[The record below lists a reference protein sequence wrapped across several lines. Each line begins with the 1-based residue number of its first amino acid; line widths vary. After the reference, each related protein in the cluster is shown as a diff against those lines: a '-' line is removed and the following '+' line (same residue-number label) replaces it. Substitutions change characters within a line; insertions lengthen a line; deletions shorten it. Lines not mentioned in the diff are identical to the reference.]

1 MAKPAP
7 RVRLNIKPRKQR
19 MTFKV
24 ARKAP
29 ARKGTKLARMV
40 ELLSRPDGASL
51 GELVHATGWREHSVR
66 AALSAG
72 VRHTLGLQLS
82 SVKLFDSKR
91 RYYATAPGPVSQQP
105 RKGG

>member
-1 MAKPAP
+1 MAKPQP
-7 RVRLNIKPRKQR
+7 RVRLKPRKQR
-19 MTFKV
+19 LTFNV

-29 ARKGTKLARMV
+29 ARKGTKLARMA

-51 GELVHATGWREHSVR
+51 GELVHATGWRDHSVR

-72 VRHTLGLQLS
+72 IKNTLGLQLS

-91 RYYATAPGPVSQQP
+91 RYYAKAPEHAPQP

>member
-1 MAKPAP
+1 MAKTKP
-7 RVRLNIKPRKQR
+7 RVRLKPRKQR
-19 MTFKV
+19 LTFKV
-24 ARKAP
+24 SRKAP
-29 ARKGTKLARMV
+29 ARKDTKLARMA

-51 GELVHATGWREHSVR
+51 GELVHATGWRDHSVR

-72 VRHTLGLQLS
+72 IKNTLGLQLS

-91 RYYATAPGPVSQQP
+91 RYYAKAPEHVSPQP

>member
-1 MAKPAP
+1 MAKPKP
-7 RVRLNIKPRKQR
+7 RVRLKPRKQR
-19 MTFKV
+19 LTFKV

-29 ARKGTKLARMV
+29 ARKGTKLARMA

-51 GELVHATGWREHSVR
+51 GELVHATGWRDHSVR

-72 VRHTLGLQLS
+72 IKNTLGLQLS

-91 RYYATAPGPVSQQP
+91 RYYAKAPDAPQPP

>member
-7 RVRLNIKPRKQR
+7 RVRLKPRKQR
-19 MTFKV
+19 ITIKA

-29 ARKGTKLARMV
+29 PRKGSKLARMV

-51 GELVHATGWREHSVR
+51 GELVFATGWHEPSVR
-66 AALSAG
+66 AALSVG
-72 VRHTLGLQLS
+72 VRQTLGLQLS

-91 RYYATAPGPVSQQP
+91 RYYIKAPEPSGQSG
-105 RKGG
+105 KGG